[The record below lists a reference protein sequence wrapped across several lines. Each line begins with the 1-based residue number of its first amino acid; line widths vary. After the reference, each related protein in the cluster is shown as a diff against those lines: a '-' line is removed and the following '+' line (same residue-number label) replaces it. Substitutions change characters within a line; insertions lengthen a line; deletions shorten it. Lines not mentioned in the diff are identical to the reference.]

1 MMSAR
6 PVLLALAFLPLS
18 IPAASSGPAGAA
30 ADASEAS
37 DLTSLRNRADRG
49 NATAQYNLGL
59 AHLQGRQTPINL
71 IEAYAWLTLAAE
83 GGSTGRALETV
94 LDALTP
100 DVPAESAE
108 IVA

>member
-1 MMSAR
+1 MTSLRSILLSAF
-6 PVLLALAFLPLS
+6 FLPLS
-18 IPAASSGPAGAA
+18 LPAASTGPAGAA

-37 DLTSLRNRADRG
+37 DLTSLRNRAERG
-49 NATAQYNLGL
+49 NAVAQYNLGL

-100 DVPAESAE
+100 EQLAT
-108 IVA
+108 